1 MSTALSV
8 AIDLAAIVVLVFV
21 LYFPRYRRADM
32 VLAFLGLNVGVMAV
46 AMALTDTTTV
56 GAGFGLGLFGTLSI
70 IRLRSTELGQQEV
83 AYYFAALALGLIGG
97 IEIAPLWVSIA
108 LPAAIVAAIFV
119 GDHPA
124 LYRGYRHQVI
134 TLDRAVADEAELV
147 QRLEAVL
154 GGTVRR
160 FEVRKLDLVQDTTVV
175 DVRYRL
181 APTGD
186 TRTGG
191 RVRRAELLDV
201 TSRKATA

>member
-8 AIDLAAIVVLVFV
+8 AIDLAAIVVLVFA

-46 AMALTDTTTV
+46 AVALTDTTTV

-97 IEIAPLWVSIA
+97 IEISPVWLSVA
-108 LPAAIVAAIFV
+108 LPAAIVLAIFV

-124 LYRGYRHQVI
+124 LFRGYRHQVV
-134 TLDRAVADEAELV
+134 TLDRAVADEAALV
-147 QRLEAVL
+147 RRLEEVL

-160 FEVRKLDLVQDTTVV
+160 HEVRRLDLVNDTTVV

-181 APTGD
+181 HPA
-186 TRTGG
+186 GG
-191 RVRRAELLDV
+191 RVGRAELVGMTD
-201 TSRKATA
+201 RKATA